1 MRDTQSQEETG
12 SRRRRTRS
20 EVEAIL
26 EEYGRS
32 GLTQRVFTRR
42 VGIGVSTLQYWL
54 RRARQGSRGEGTER
68 KSKRRPAPELSLLEV
83 KVAGSGPGFPVAQRQ
98 GYEIELKAG
107 SRLRVPGGFEEAE
120 VRRLLQLLKEVG

>member
-1 MRDTQSQEETG
+1 MRDTQSKKEAG
-12 SRRRRTRS
+12 SRRRRTGS

-32 GLTQRVFTRR
+32 GLTQQVFARR
-42 VGIGVSTLQYWL
+42 SGIGVSTLQYWL
-54 RRARQGSRGEGTER
+54 RRAREGRPREHTPA
-68 KSKRRPAPELSLLEV
+68 KSNGGPVPELSLLEV
-83 KVAGSGPGFPVAQRQ
+83 RLADSGRGFPAGQRQ

-107 SRLRVPGGFEEAE
+107 NRLRVPGGFEEGE